1 MFLANSV
8 KTIPE
13 AGQLVTIRGRR
24 FCVTDVCAST
34 SSTNIV
40 RSRQTVN
47 HHLVKLKSVEDDD
60 LGAELEVIWELEID
74 AATYETRELPYPKG
88 FDAADRLDAFLDAV
102 RWGAASSADVIV
114 VLNETRES
122 IMFAKI
128 RKRKQ
133 LMSNQHLKQQCRKFK
148 RTTS

>member
-1 MFLANSV
+1 MFFANPI

-24 FCVTDVCAST
+24 FCVTDVCTST
-34 SSTNIV
+34 SSANIV

-74 AATYETRELPYPKG
+74 AATYETRELPFPEG

-102 RWGAASSADVIV
+102 RWGAASSADVRNIGGWQRFV
-114 VLNETRES
+114 NFTPISPLN
-122 IMFAKI
+122 
-128 RKRKQ
+128 
-133 LMSNQHLKQQCRKFK
+133 LYPH
-148 RTTS
+148 